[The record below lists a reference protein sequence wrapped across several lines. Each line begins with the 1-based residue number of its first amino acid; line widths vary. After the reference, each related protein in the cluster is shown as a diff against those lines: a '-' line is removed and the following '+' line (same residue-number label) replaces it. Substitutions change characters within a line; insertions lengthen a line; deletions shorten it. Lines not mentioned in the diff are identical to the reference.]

1 MPHTQTTKGYIA
13 KQVTEYIVKQIK
25 NNWKNVVWMTS
36 ISIIILFG
44 FHLLTGLPLLTNSQ
58 GNLDPRAITFS
69 GGFSTIVIF
78 GIIFCREKKLP
89 LFHTILVWV
98 FLGLFAYTILS
109 AMWSSDNWP
118 DRLFSGW
125 HTIEGDRL
133 DQVKTTLTT
142 IGGIGGV
149 GYLVIKYRERSA
161 SEQGE
166 ANDKLLSAVQ
176 QLGDD
181 SPQVRIAG
189 VYALADVADTYGGPY
204 PQRVVDVL
212 CGYLRTH
219 RTNSSY
225 DRTKQ
230 PTKAD
235 ENKRSMRYFINVD
248 RAVESTILFTL
259 ANHLKS
265 AANKADSTKNHP
277 GPWSHCNIDLSGAR
291 LTEFVDFSGTTI
303 KKISCQEVRFERT
316 PSFHGAT
323 FTDEATFREA
333 IFLQNTSFRNTTFQQ
348 YATFRGSIFKKY
360 ANFGDAT
367 FIKDASFRGATF
379 GQAATF
385 RCCTFMQQ
393 AHYIGTTFKNDAKF
407 VRATFTL
414 NGNFYNATFAQ
425 HAHFHGAT
433 FGKAS
438 LFQKA
443 TFKQNVTFLDI
454 ATKKQAK
461 FIFRQAKFNP
471 NYRKRIRFPSSFTLI
486 DGIPKEAEWESDN
499 EVFSPDA
506 FMEGESD
513 QGCGGDGGDDCG
525 AESDVS

>member
-1 MPHTQTTKGYIA
+1 MKKQNQERVLTRITKGYYRKETLAAIA
-13 KQVTEYIVKQIK
+13 TLIISLRFFCYLLGIKFRFNTEYNYDFRALVASVGLSI
-25 NNWKNVVWMTS
+25 TS
-36 ISIIILFG
+36 FITALYCDKKKLHLFPTIIL
-44 FHLLTGLPLLTNSQ
+44 
-58 GNLDPRAITFS
+58 
-69 GGFSTIVIF
+69 
-78 GIIFCREKKLP
+78 
-89 LFHTILVWV
+89 WV
-98 FLGLFAYTILS
+98 LLGLFSYTLLS
-109 AMWSSDNWP
+109 AIWGSGEWP

-125 HTIEGDRL
+125 HRL
-133 DQVKTTLTT
+133 EENRLEQVKTILTT

-513 QGCGGDGGDDCG
+513 QGCGGDGGDGCG
-525 AESDVS
+525 AEGDVS